1 MVLPE
6 WIRNA
11 DPGPN
16 MRIPGEP
23 GPIDQANYQR
33 YLSRAYQDYLSE
45 GLKLADELRPK
56 VANFDTPKTIAEWK
70 VAFSNVTFAKNALDG
85 VTPETLGIKATDKV
99 TFQQLLEQMFKVAM
113 GLPVTSNIET
123 ADDKQKTALL
133 LLIGLAVILLVLKK
147 RR

>member
-1 MVLPE
+1 MALPE

-33 YLSRAYQDYLSE
+33 YLDRTYRDYLSE
-45 GLKLADELRPK
+45 GFKVADELRRK
-56 VANFDTPKTIAEWK
+56 ITNFDAPKTIDEWK
-70 VAFSNVTFAKNALDG
+70 KVFDEGIGRNDLYNI
-85 VTPETLGIKATDKV
+85 TPEILGFKSSDKI
-99 TFQQLLEQMFKVAM
+99 TFQQLLDQTFKLLM
-113 GLPVTSNIET
+113 GLPVSSNIQS